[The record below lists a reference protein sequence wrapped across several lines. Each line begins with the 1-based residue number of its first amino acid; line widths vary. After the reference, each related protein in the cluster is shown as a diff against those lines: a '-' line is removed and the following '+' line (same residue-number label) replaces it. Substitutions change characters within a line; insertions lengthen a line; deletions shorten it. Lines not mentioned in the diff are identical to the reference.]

1 MFKTIFVNNKPI
13 TIKRVVHYMIFKFKK
28 VILYI
33 INKFFTLLDSIIPKQ
48 NNYWVFPVYFIGKG
62 DFTDSN
68 LAVFDRI
75 KNDPKIKKIILT
87 RDIKITAN
95 GENIII
101 IPMNSFKAAW
111 YLLRSNIIF
120 VQHSV
125 WLDLSKAIFQI
136 KYPLGRKIVNLWHGI
151 AIKDISHANTGIIND
166 RSILEIPNYKVI
178 TSSDTDNENMQ
189 KAFNGM
195 KKEDFWIT
203 GLPRND
209 FLIMGE
215 NELPNSYKLELEELR
230 GLVNGKKLILYAPTY
245 RETNVSGSYYDFSEE
260 ELDKLERYL
269 IKNNFILGLR
279 YHIYRKP
286 DCHEKILKRKN
297 IIDLSAEVISDVRL
311 IIRES
316 DLIITDYSSLYVD
329 ALYIEKKCISFA
341 YDYEHY
347 LKTQRGFFY
356 DFESI
361 FPGEI
366 CLDFNELME
375 AISNADKPYSDE
387 QIKKIKNIQSILFK
401 YIDNNNS
408 QRVVD
413 KVKELVFE

>member
-1 MFKTIFVNNKPI
+1 MFKTVSVNNKPV
-13 TIKRVVHYMIFKFKK
+13 TIKRVIYYMISKLKK
-28 VILYI
+28 I
-33 INKFFTLLDSIIPKQ
+33 ISYMNRIFIPLDVIIPKR
-48 NNYWVFPVYFIGKG
+48 NDYWIFPVYFIGKG

-68 LAVFDRI
+68 LAVFDRV
-75 KNDPKIKKIILT
+75 KDDPKIKKIILT
-87 RDIKITAN
+87 SDIKITAY
-95 GENIII
+95 GKNIII
-101 IPMNSFKAAW
+101 IPMNSFKAIW

-125 WLDLSKAIFQI
+125 WLDLSIAKFQI
-136 KYPLGRKIVNLWHGI
+136 IKPLKRNIINLWHGI
-151 AIKDISHANTGIIND
+151 AIKDISHSNTGIIND
-166 RSILEIPNYKVI
+166 RSILEMPNYKVI
-178 TSSDTDNENMQ
+178 TSSDTDKENMQ
-189 KAFNGM
+189 KAFTGS

-209 FLIMGE
+209 FLIME
-215 NELPNSYKLELEELR
+215 EKELPNSYKLELEELR

-245 RETNVSGSYYDFSEE
+245 RETNVSGTYYDFSEE
-260 ELDKLERYL
+260 ELDKLEIYL
-269 IKNNFILGLR
+269 IENNYVLGLR

-286 DCHEKILKRKN
+286 DCHQRILKHNN
-297 IIDLSAEVISDVRL
+297 IIDLSAEIISDVRL

-366 CLDFNELME
+366 CLNFNELME
-375 AISNADKPYSDE
+375 AISNADKPYTDK
-387 QIKKIKNIQSILFK
+387 QIKKLKNIQ
-401 YIDNNNS
+401 
-408 QRVVD
+408 
-413 KVKELVFE
+413 